1 MSMVIGHN
9 FTFSSQ
15 EDANQ
20 LLKFFRKEGISA
32 RIEPIPQTSYSFIIK
47 GRYESL
53 RSYLSDCMETICN
66 TGETTDNTSNQ
77 EASDENGS
85 DVHDEMDLSAE
96 ERKEFSEEIQAI
108 LEFLLKQKDQ
118 ATRILEGKNT
128 GDVAFEPA
136 FSENGQNEEDI
147 KAYMRF
153 LFENKILMDNG
164 LFDFTDNL
172 LRFKEIKPVDEYTVG
187 ISPGLF
193 PDDEQLDKYEITRIK
208 KINAEIDYTVRAG
221 PEIIGNLDFE
231 KLKKEL
237 ELIGEEEDYY
247 IHAAHSIA
255 LKRDIVNYVLSVMDD
270 SGAET
275 IDDLAEELDMCPGE
289 YETKERT
296 INTYDISYD
305 FVSEIIEDLKK
316 LEIIRIKGN
325 KIKFSKK

>member
-1 MSMVIGHN
+1 
-9 FTFSSQ
+9 
-15 EDANQ
+15 
-20 LLKFFRKEGISA
+20 
-32 RIEPIPQTSYSFIIK
+32 
-47 GRYESL
+47 
-53 RSYLSDCMETICN
+53 METICN

-77 EASDENGS
+77 EASDETGS
-85 DVHDEMDLSAE
+85 DVHDEMDFSPE

-128 GDVAFEPA
+128 GDVAFETA

-172 LRFKEIKPVDEYTVG
+172 LRFKEIKPVDELEYTVG

-193 PDDEQLDKYEITRIK
+193 PDDEQLDKFEITRIK

-289 YETKERT
+289 YETNERS
-296 INTYDISYD
+296 IITYDISYD